1 MRHRDRWD
9 RIVPHHLPAG
19 SAQPGQRVE
28 RLPQVARLKRPW
40 TPRTPRISRL
50 PGSVSP
56 TLEARRPPS
65 ALPASWS
72 IWKTTTGKQ
81 RHSSFSKI
89 FGGAHPQPPGFWS
102 LLTDAAHLMCLKDAD
117 WYAWRSSEA
126 RSGAIRAELCL
137 MRTEDGGRKRPVPP
151 RGVLRPLW
159 DVGRL
164 TPEGDPLLSIASL
177 WVEGYGALEPGAC
190 ASVRLLPLRPEHWQH
205 LDQGDVITMHE
216 MRPHAGTARIIEV
229 MPPVGTAP

>member
-28 RLPQVARLKRPW
+28 RLPPGGQAEATVDSQDSPLLKAARLCLADARSEKA
-40 TPRTPRISRL
+40 T
-50 PGSVSP
+50 VSAARVMEY
-56 TLEARRPPS
+56 LEDDDWEA
-65 ALPASWS
+65 ALLLLED
-72 IWKTTTGKQ
+72 
-81 RHSSFSKI
+81 